1 MASRRALPLNGI
13 RAFEAAGRHVSF
25 TKAAAE
31 LHVTHGAISR
41 QVSQLEAWLGAPL
54 FLRSPSQLTLT
65 EAGRVFLAEATAAL
79 DRLAVASLGVMERAA
94 PSALQVSAP
103 PTFTMRWLIPRLSGF
118 HRRRPGIEVRM
129 TASLEPVRFQPGGYD
144 IAIRGAQAPLPGCVS
159 LPFMT
164 ELILPV
170 CHPSLAEGGRLA
182 RPDDLAQQV
191 LIGYG
196 TEPYAWADWLK
207 AAGIPEL
214 RPARMQRFEQMF
226 FALQAASEG
235 LGVVLVPAF
244 LVMDDILAGR
254 LVAPFGTLGAKRRR
268 YFANAAR
275 RSPAVAGFVEWLQGE
290 GRDTEAMMEGWVKR
304 LTP

>member
-31 LHVTHGAISR
+31 LHVTHGAVSR
-41 QVSQLEAWLGAPL
+41 QVAQLEAWLGVPL
-54 FLRSPSQLTLT
+54 FHRHPSQLTLT
-65 EAGRVFLAEATAAL
+65 EAGRHFLTEATAAL

-118 HRRRPGIEVRM
+118 QRRRPGIEVRM
-129 TASLEPVRFQPGGYD
+129 TASVAPVRFQTGGYD
-144 IAIRGAQAPLPGCVS
+144 IAIRGAQEPLPGCIS

-170 CHPSLAEGGRLA
+170 CHPDLAEGGRLA
-182 RPDDLAQQV
+182 QPGDLSGQV
-191 LIGYG
+191 LISYG
-196 TEPYAWADWLK
+196 TEPYAWADWL
-207 AAGIPEL
+207 AQTGLSDL
-214 RPARMQRFEQMF
+214 RPQQALRFEQMF

-235 LGVVLVPAF
+235 LGVVLVPVF
-244 LVMDDILAGR
+244 LVMDDIIAGR
-254 LVAPFGTLGAKRRR
+254 LVAPFGTRGVKRRR
-268 YFANAAR
+268 YFANAAV
-275 RSPAVAGFVEWLQGE
+275 RSPAVTAFIEWLQSE
-290 GRDTEAMMEGWVKR
+290 GRDTETMMEAWASS
-304 LTP
+304 L